1 MKKIYIVGGDGFARE
16 CYLNLLNA
24 KEYGTEVIFA
34 GFLGHGGY
42 GKTID
47 YKTYQHLY
55 IGEVTEHQ
63 FNNDD
68 YMIIGAG
75 YPSLRKKIYE
85 DLKMMGLQFYNL
97 IGDGVVLSDSFEY
110 GEANIF
116 TPPFFSS
123 VNIRIGNCNVFNC
136 NVILGHDATIGDY
149 NFFGPA
155 SQILGNVKIG
165 NQNQIGAN
173 SILLPNVKIGNN
185 SKIAPISAVY
195 KGCKNNCYL
204 LGNPAVKVG
213 EVE

>member
-1 MKKIYIVGGDGFARE
+1 MQ
-16 CYLNLLNA
+16 
-24 KEYGTEVIFA
+24 VI
-34 GFLGHGGY
+34 LVS
-42 GKTID
+42 
-47 YKTYQHLY
+47 
-55 IGEVTEHQ
+55 E
-63 FNNDD
+63 
-68 YMIIGAG
+68 
-75 YPSLRKKIYE
+75 RKY
-85 DLKMMGLQFYNL
+85 
-97 IGDGVVLSDSFEY
+97 
-110 GEANIF
+110 
-116 TPPFFSS
+116 
-123 VNIRIGNCNVFNC
+123 IGNCNVFNG